1 MKQKIII
8 KMRWILEFVRECG
21 ALSFIQYVFFAIF
34 HIERN
39 DYFWYRKKQLFQN
52 KIYNK
57 QRNSEFGIEPTF
69 SILIPVCSAD
79 PKKVRKLIESIQ
91 RQTYRKWE
99 ICFSCGNE
107 FLKSKDFLLSKRVK
121 RDHRIKVVCSKSSLS
136 VTENMNRALKIAKGD
151 FITFVEAE
159 GLLEKNAFYECVKI
173 INQFPQID
181 TLYTD
186 EDRISVDGKRY
197 FHPHFKSDFNLDL
210 LRSTNYIGH
219 LFIVKKEL
227 QKEIGLVCEKLF
239 YEYEYDF
246 ILRCIEKSKHIW
258 HIPKVLYHKRVNK
271 NTNIGIQSKEKEK
284 VIKEHLK
291 RCELKGSVH
300 VYASGI
306 CKVNYQLEIEP
317 LISIL
322 IPNKDHVDDLERCIR
337 SLYEISE
344 YSNFE
349 VIIVENGSTEKET
362 FQYYKSLLE
371 RYKNVQIVTWNESK
385 EFNYSAINNYGV
397 NNTRGKYLLFLNN
410 DTEVINKNCIYE
422 MVSYAVRSEV
432 GAVGARL
439 YYPDGTIQH
448 AGVILGLGG
457 IAGHAFCGKGHNAKG
472 YFSRIRCTQNLTAV
486 TAACMMMSKA
496 LFKEIGGFDEKL
508 KVAFNDVDLCM
519 RIRKAGKL
527 IVYTPYAELYHYES
541 KSRGIEDTDEKLARF
556 HGEVHYFEKK
566 WKRELEAGDPY
577 YNPNL
582 TLMKNDFSLR
592 IV

>member
-1 MKQKIII
+1 M
-8 KMRWILEFVRECG
+8 
-21 ALSFIQYVFFAIF
+21 
-34 HIERN
+34 
-39 DYFWYRKKQLFQN
+39 
-52 KIYNK
+52 
-57 QRNSEFGIEPTF
+57 EPTF
-69 SILIPVCSAD
+69 SILISVCSAD

-107 FLKSKDFLLSKRVK
+107 FLKSKDVLLSKRV
-121 RDHRIKVVCSKSSLS
+121 RSDQRIKVIFSKSSLS
-136 VTENMNRALKIAKGD
+136 VTENMNRALKISNGD

-159 GLLEKNAFYECVKI
+159 GLLEKDAFYECVKI
-173 INQFPQID
+173 INQYPQID
-181 TLYTD
+181 MLYTD

-219 LFIVKKEL
+219 LFVVKKEL
-227 QKEIGLVCEKLF
+227 QKEIGTFCEKLY

-246 ILRCIEKSKHIW
+246 ILRCIEKSEHIW

-271 NTNIGIQSKEKEK
+271 NSNIGIQSKEKEK
-284 VIKEHLK
+284 VIKEHLT
-291 RCELKGSVH
+291 RCELKGFVH
-300 VYASGI
+300 VHDSGI

-317 LISIL
+317 LVSIL

-337 SLYEISE
+337 SLFEISE

-349 VIIVENGSTEKET
+349 VVIVENGSTEKET
-362 FQYYKSLLE
+362 FQYYMSLLE
-371 RYKNVQIVTWNESK
+371 RYKNVQIVTWNKSK

-397 NNTRGKYLLFLNN
+397 NSTKGEYILFLNN
-410 DTEVINKNCIYE
+410 DTEVINRNCIYE
-422 MVSYAVRSEV
+422 MISHVVRSEV

-472 YFSRIRCTQNLTAV
+472 YFGRIQCTQNLTAV
-486 TAACMMMSKA
+486 TAACMMMPRT
-496 LFKEIGGFDEKL
+496 LFKELGGFDEKL

-541 KSRGIEDTDEKLARF
+541 KSRGIEDTDEKLERF

-566 WKRELEAGDPY
+566 WKQELEAGDPY

-582 TLMKNDFSLR
+582 TLTKNDFSLR